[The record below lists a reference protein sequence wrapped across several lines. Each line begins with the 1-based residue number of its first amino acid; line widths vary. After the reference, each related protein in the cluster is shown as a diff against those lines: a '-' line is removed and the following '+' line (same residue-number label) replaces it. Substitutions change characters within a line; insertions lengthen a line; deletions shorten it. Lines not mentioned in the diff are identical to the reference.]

1 MKVALG
7 GQLLVL
13 PAVGSDDRLLER
25 SGGSSTGKGRRHL
38 PEQVVYENEEGDNAS
53 HRWCHQAV
61 DLATDLKIV

>member
-13 PAVGSDDRLLER
+13 PVVVPDDRLLER
-25 SGGSSTGKGRRHL
+25 SGGSSIGKGRRHL
-38 PEQVVYENEEGDNAS
+38 PEQVVYENEESDDAS
-53 HRWCHQAV
+53 HRWCRQAV